1 MFYQTAPGF
10 YMIPLYFLHVNS
22 LRSLTNTFIVDNP
35 YLDNVYILI
44 AMVTG
49 KPQYN
54 HTYILIA
61 MVTGK
66 PQYNHTY
73 ILCGLLL
80 CFQFSIYNH
89 IIVLLIYLQIF
100 PPSCFTSTQK
110 IFDCHG
116 NLYQLFLS
124 FSGVLVRFLWQTLQ
138 TRTVSVCAL
147 GAGIKK
153 QYTY

>member
-35 YLDNVYILI
+35 YLDNV
-44 AMVTG
+44 
-49 KPQYN
+49 
-54 HTYILIA
+54 YILIA

-153 QYTY
+153 QYKY

>member
-1 MFYQTAPGF
+1 MFYQTASGF
-10 YMIPLYFLHVNS
+10 YKIPLYFLHVNYS
-22 LRSLTNTFIVDNP
+22 LRSLTNTFIVDKP
-35 YLDNVYILI
+35 YFDNVYILI
-44 AMVTG
+44 AMVIG

-54 HTYILIA
+54 HI
-61 MVTGK
+61 
-66 PQYNHTY
+66 Y

-89 IIVLLIYLQIF
+89 IIVLLIYLQIHL
-100 PPSCFTSTQK
+100 PSCFTSTQK
-110 IFDCHG
+110 IFQCHG
-116 NLYQLFLS
+116 NLYQLFFS

-153 QYTY
+153 NSTYTVELVQSDT

>member
-1 MFYQTAPGF
+1 MFYQTASGF
-10 YMIPLYFLHVNS
+10 YMVPLYFLHVNS
-22 LRSLTNTFIVDNP
+22 LRSLINTFIVDNP

-44 AMVTG
+44 TMVTG
-49 KPQYN
+49 KLQYN
-54 HTYILIA
+54 LI
-61 MVTGK
+61 
-66 PQYNHTY
+66 Y
-73 ILCGLLL
+73 ILCGLCL

-100 PPSCFTSTQK
+100 PPSCFTYTQK
-110 IFDCHG
+110 NFDCHG

-153 QYTY
+153 IVQILKVLT